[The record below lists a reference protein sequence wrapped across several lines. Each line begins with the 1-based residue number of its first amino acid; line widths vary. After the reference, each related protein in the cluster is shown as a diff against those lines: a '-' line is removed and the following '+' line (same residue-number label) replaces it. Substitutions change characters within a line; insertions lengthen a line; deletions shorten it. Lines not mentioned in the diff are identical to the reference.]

1 MSVETCIVQ
10 LSEPLTTNKV
20 EAFTRA
26 VVDRGGRIE
35 LVATNGAFIISID
48 HIFLNELGAMPIV
61 KLIGGVGIRQRNVP
75 LIKKILPAV
84 GFT

>member
-10 LSEPLTTNKV
+10 LNEPLTTNKV

-35 LVATNGAFIISID
+35 LVATKGAFVISID
-48 HIFLNELGAMPIV
+48 HIFFDELGAMPNV
-61 KLIGGVGIRQRNVP
+61 KLIGGVGIRKRNVP
-75 LIKKILPAV
+75 LIQKKIGRV
-84 GFT
+84 RE